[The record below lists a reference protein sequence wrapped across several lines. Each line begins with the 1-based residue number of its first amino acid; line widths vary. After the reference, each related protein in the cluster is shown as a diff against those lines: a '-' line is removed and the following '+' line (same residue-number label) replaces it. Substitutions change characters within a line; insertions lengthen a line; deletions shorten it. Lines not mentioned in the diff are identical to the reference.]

1 MVNFYLLQNSSEKQ
15 HVLKSLD
22 DEAQKYFDECVSIS
36 SLDCPAD
43 SDDSMRDKENK
54 TRYRKG
60 RSGDPESTAKS
71 GLSQAD
77 AKGGPSKKDFLI
89 GSDGVVL
96 PWLQWEA
103 EAAGG
108 NDSSPSQVIFSSK
121 HIFCELSHFKGHR
134 LHHFSP

>member
-1 MVNFYLLQNSSEKQ
+1 MSTSYLLQNSSEKQ

-43 SDDSMRDKENK
+43 SDDSMREKENK
-54 TRYRKG
+54 SRHRKG
-60 RSGDPESTAKS
+60 RSVDPESTAKS
-71 GLSQAD
+71 GLSQSD
-77 AKGGPSKKDFLI
+77 VKGVSSKKDVLI
-89 GSDGVVL
+89 GSDGIVL

-108 NDSSPSQVIFSSK
+108 NDNSPSQVIVLKICS
-121 HIFCELSHFKGHR
+121 
-134 LHHFSP
+134 